1 MLLDSINESKL
12 FAGLMMIFLNIGSRY
27 ITIELSKSQ
36 KEYLTN
42 SILRQVLVFAV
53 AFIGTRDLIIALVLT
68 AVFTILVDGLF
79 HEDSKISVLPKSLM
93 TPAVNENTSP
103 TNGPFGFLRVMSGV
117 PENVQNPAF
126 DIAAPVIGTT

>member
-1 MLLDSINESKL
+1 MFLDSINESKL

-27 ITIELSKSQ
+27 ITIELSKTQ
-36 KEYLTN
+36 KQYLTN

-53 AFIGTRDLIIALVLT
+53 AFIGTRDILIALVLT

-79 HEDSKISVLPKSLM
+79 HEDSKISLLPKSM
-93 TPAVNENTSP
+93 APAVNENTSP

-117 PENVQNPAF
+117 PENVNNPAF
-126 DIAAPVIGTT
+126 DLAAPVIGTT

>member
-1 MLLDSINESKL
+1 MFLDSINESKL

-27 ITIELSKSQ
+27 ITIELSNTQ
-36 KEYLTN
+36 KQYLTN

-79 HEDSKISVLPKSLM
+79 HEDSKISVLPKSM
-93 TPAVNENTSP
+93 APAVNENTST

-117 PENVQNPAF
+117 PENVENPAF
-126 DIAAPVIGTT
+126 DLAAPVIGTT

>member
-1 MLLDSINESKL
+1 MFLDSINESKL

-27 ITIELSKSQ
+27 ITIELSKTQ

-53 AFIGTRDLIIALVLT
+53 AFIGTRDILIALVLT

-79 HEDSKISVLPKSLM
+79 HEDSKISVLPKSM
-93 TPAVNENTSP
+93 APAVNENISS

-126 DIAAPVIGTT
+126 DLAAPVIGTT

>member
-27 ITIELSKSQ
+27 ITIELSKTQ
-36 KEYLTN
+36 KQYLTN

-53 AFIGTRDLIIALVLT
+53 AFIGTRDLVIALVLT

-79 HEDSKISVLPKSLM
+79 HEDSKISVLPKSM
-93 TPAVNENTSP
+93 APAVNEEISP

-126 DIAAPVIGTT
+126 DLAAPVIGTT

>member
-1 MLLDSINESKL
+1 
-12 FAGLMMIFLNIGSRY
+12 MMIFLNIGSRY

>member
-1 MLLDSINESKL
+1 MFLDSINESKL

-27 ITIELSKSQ
+27 ITIELSKTQ

-79 HEDSKISVLPKSLM
+79 HEDSKISVLPKSM
-93 TPAVNENTSP
+93 APTVNENISP

-117 PENVQNPAF
+117 PENVENPAF
-126 DIAAPVIGTT
+126 DLAAPVIGTT

>member
-1 MLLDSINESKL
+1 MFLDSINESKL

-27 ITIELSKSQ
+27 ITIELSKTQ

-79 HEDSKISVLPKSLM
+79 HEDSKISVLPKSM
-93 TPAVNENTSP
+93 APAVNENISP

-117 PENVQNPAF
+117 PENVENPAF
-126 DIAAPVIGTT
+126 DLAAPVIGTT

>member
-1 MLLDSINESKL
+1 MFLDSINESKL

-27 ITIELSKSQ
+27 ITIELSKTQ
-36 KEYLTN
+36 KQYLTN

-53 AFIGTRDLIIALVLT
+53 AFIGTRDILIALVLT

-79 HEDSKISVLPKSLM
+79 HEDSKISLLPKSLA
-93 TPAVNENTSP
+93 PAVNENTSP

-117 PENVQNPAF
+117 PENVQNAAF
-126 DIAAPVIGTT
+126 DVAAPVIGTT

>member
-27 ITIELSKSQ
+27 ITIELSKTQ

-79 HEDSKISVLPKSLM
+79 HEDSKISVLPKSM
-93 TPAVNENTSP
+93 APAVNENISP

-117 PENVQNPAF
+117 PENVENPAF
-126 DIAAPVIGTT
+126 DLAAPVIGTT

>member
-27 ITIELSKSQ
+27 ITIELSKTQ
-36 KEYLTN
+36 KQYLTN

-53 AFIGTRDLIIALVLT
+53 AFIGTRDILIALVLT

-79 HEDSKISVLPKSLM
+79 HEDSKISVLPKSLA
-93 TPAVNENTSP
+93 PAVNENTSP

-117 PENVQNPAF
+117 PENVQNAAF
-126 DIAAPVIGTT
+126 DVAAPVIGTT

>member
-1 MLLDSINESKL
+1 MFLDSINESKL

-27 ITIELSKSQ
+27 ITIELSKTQ

-53 AFIGTRDLIIALVLT
+53 AFIGTRDILIALVLT

-79 HEDSKISVLPKSLM
+79 HEDSKISVLAKSI
-93 TPAVNENTSP
+93 TPAVNENISSA
-103 TNGPFGFLRVMSGV
+103 NGPFGFLRVMSGV

-126 DIAAPVIGTT
+126 DLAAPVIGTT